1 MNDHYLP
8 CTQCGFPTVARVLGT
23 PYCIHYQ
30 NICLDCEHEMVLEP
44 LNKPFCNSCE
54 MKLEEQNSSNT
65 KPCNTPG
72 CDIPVIST
80 RMYCDACKLRHECLD
95 TFPVHELPNS
105 TVHIAVC
112 TCTICTG
119 INNSFDISTSKCYKS
134 KYHKE
139 PSKDE
144 MLATIQEFETKN
156 KIPEDSSVINLLN
169 KINSTI
175 PRLNKLLPKSRQC
188 TKGGITQC
196 PNCAE
201 EGGNWC
207 SWHEGHQA
215 YSPYYCAT
223 CGISHHEFI

>member
-1 MNDHYLP
+1 MGLILRSSSLANPGDSV
-8 CTQCGFPTVARVLGT
+8 TVKGST
-23 PYCIHYQ
+23 
-30 NICLDCEHEMVLEP
+30 LDWVEGDGNFV
-44 LNKPFCNSCE
+44 
-54 MKLEEQNSSNT
+54 
-65 KPCNTPG
+65 
-72 CDIPVIST
+72 
-80 RMYCDACKLRHECLD
+80 Y
-95 TFPVHELPNS
+95 
-105 TVHIAVC
+105 
-112 TCTICTG
+112 
-119 INNSFDISTSKCYKS
+119 
-134 KYHKE
+134 
-139 PSKDE
+139 
-144 MLATIQEFETKN
+144 
-156 KIPEDSSVINLLN
+156 LLN